1 MLDSRTLPNGLR
13 LLTAPIPHAR
23 SATVSFYVGAGS
35 RYEGA
40 DEAGMSHLV
49 EHLCFKGSEG
59 WPTAKAISEA
69 IEGVGGVLNAGTDR
83 ELTVYY
89 AKVPAAHLDL
99 AVAVVADLVVRPVLN
114 PVEFEK
120 ERHVI
125 LEELATV
132 EDNPGELVGVLLDAL
147 LWPDQA
153 LGRDIAGTPES
164 VRAISRERTAA
175 YHRDQYGPANA
186 LVSVAGPVDPERVAS
201 ALASATERWDW
212 GRPQPWEPVRP
223 PDGAHSRIGLRSKLT
238 EQAHLMLGL
247 PGYSAED
254 PDRYALGLLAGVL
267 GDGMSSRLFIELR
280 EERALA
286 YDVHAYTA
294 TLRDTGAFSI
304 YLGVDPD
311 NAVQALKVTLQEL
324 ARLRQGVPLPELTKI
339 REYTKGR
346 MLLNMEDT
354 RAVTAW
360 YGGQAL
366 LQNRIRSVEEVVAEM
381 EAVTQEDLVR
391 VAERMIRADE
401 IRLAIVGP
409 FEDTEAFAS
418 VLRF

>member
-1 MLDSRTLPNGLR
+1 MLDSRILPNGLR
-13 LLTAPIPHAR
+13 ILTAPIPHAR

-40 DEAGMSHLV
+40 DEAGISHLV
-49 EHLCFKGSEG
+49 EHLCFKGSER
-59 WPTAKAISEA
+59 WPTAKAISET

-99 AVAVVADLVVRPVLN
+99 ALAVVADLVVRPLLD
-114 PVEFEK
+114 PIEFEK
-120 ERHVI
+120 ERQVI
-125 LEELATV
+125 LEELAMV
-132 EDNPGELVGVLLDAL
+132 EDNPGELAGVVLDAL
-147 LWPDQA
+147 LWPDQP

-164 VRAISRERTAA
+164 VRAISRARAAA
-175 YHRDQYGPANA
+175 YRRDQYTPPNA
-186 LVSVAGPVDPERVAS
+186 LVAVAGPVDPERVA
-201 ALASATERWDW
+201 AAVADAIEPWDW
-212 GRPQPWEPVRP
+212 GRPQPWEPVHP
-223 PDGAHSRIGLRSKLT
+223 PDGAPARIRLRAKPT

-247 PGYSAED
+247 PGCSADD
-254 PDRYALGLLAGVL
+254 PDRYALSLLAGVL

-311 NAVQALKVTLQEL
+311 NAAEALEVTVQEL

-339 REYTKGR
+339 REYNKGR

-381 EAVTQEDLVR
+381 EAVTQDDLLR
-391 VAERMIRADE
+391 VAAQLIRADE

-418 VLRF
+418 LLHF